1 MYLLD
6 INICIFALNG
16 RRPKLTEKLLTIHP
30 KDICISSVTVS
41 ELEYGAAKSK
51 WGEKTKS
58 NMLMFLA
65 NYDIIPF
72 TEADAVICGDI
83 RGQLAIAG
91 TPIGVY
97 DIMSK
102 ADSMHACMQSKTFCE
117 YPHEADRRHDI
128 MIAAQGLSRNYTVI
142 TNNTREFERVPNLNI
157 EDWTV

>member
-1 MYLLD
+1 
-6 INICIFALNG
+6 
-16 RRPKLTEKLLTIHP
+16 
-30 KDICISSVTVS
+30 
-41 ELEYGAAKSK
+41 
-51 WGEKTKS
+51 
-58 NMLMFLA
+58 MLMFLA

-72 TEADAVICGDI
+72 TEDDAVICGDI

-97 DIMSK
+97 
-102 ADSMHACMQSKTFCE
+102 
-117 YPHEADRRHDI
+117 DI

>member
-97 DIMSK
+97 DIM
-102 ADSMHACMQSKTFCE
+102 
-117 YPHEADRRHDI
+117 
-128 MIAAQGLSRNYTVI
+128 IAAQGLSRNYTVI